1 MSVGSA
7 KRTEAVP
14 KPELS
19 LFDSTCIIVGVIIG
33 SGIYETSPKIAAAA
47 SGIAQQLQEF
57 WPWLGRLVAEQG
69 WAAWLICDA
78 SLIIG
83 VWLLGGLLS
92 LIGALC
98 YAELANAYPKSGGDY
113 VYITKGFGREM
124 GFLFAWAQLWVVR
137 PASIGMY
144 AYIFARYANRICPLP
159 EQWNPFM
166 IYAAGAILVLTLI
179 NMLGVMMGKWTQ
191 NVLTVL
197 KVIGLVAIV
206 VVGLWASPS
215 NALPEEPVGPWCN
228 LGLAMILVF
237 YTYGGW
243 NEMAYVAAEVR
254 NPRKNILRALVL
266 GTVAVAAIY
275 ALVNLAFI
283 RALGVVNFRSS
294 QAVAADVLDL
304 VVRPWGGKIISILI
318 CISTFGAINGMI
330 FTGARIYYAMGTD
343 HRMYRWLGSWDPQRG
358 VPIVSLIAQGVVT
371 LLMVIGF
378 GWQASLPAAEEKP
391 EQTAAVVAP
400 ALDAPAAQPEAANPK
415 QQVANPSP
423 QTKPNSQ
430 QAPVETEQQRFHG
443 EKAFDNLLAFSAP
456 IFWFFFLLVG
466 LSLFALRALAGVEA
480 GASGGSQTD
489 LFRVP
494 LYPIIPVVFCLSCL
508 FMLYSSISYAISQ
521 LSAYAL
527 WALGI
532 MVLGLLLA
540 WISQW
545 TPAKPH
551 RPSSTV

>member
-1 MSVGSA
+1 MAEAS
-7 KRTEAVP
+7 KTPAVP
-14 KPELS
+14 KPQLS

-47 SGIAQQLQEF
+47 SGIAQKLQES
-57 WPWLGRLVAEQG
+57 WPWLGNLAAQQS
-69 WAAWLICDA
+69 WAAWLISDA
-78 SLIIG
+78 GFIIG

-144 AYIFARYANRICPLP
+144 AYVFARYANQIFPLP
-159 EQWNPFM
+159 ETANPFL
-166 IYAAGAILVLTLI
+166 IYAAGAILVLTVV

-191 NVLTVL
+191 NVLTVI
-197 KVIGLVAIV
+197 KVLGLAVIV
-206 VVGLWASPS
+206 GVGLWASPS
-215 NALPEEPVGPWCN
+215 EAVPEKPMDPWCN

-266 GTVAVAAIY
+266 GTVAVASIY
-275 ALVNLAFI
+275 ALVNVAFI
-283 RALGVVNFRSS
+283 RALGVVGFRSS
-294 QAVAADVLDL
+294 QAVAADVLNL
-304 VVRPWGGKIISILI
+304 VTPWAGKIISILI
-318 CISTFGAINGMI
+318 CISTLGAINGMI

-358 VPIVSLIAQGVVT
+358 VPIVSLLAQGVVT
-371 LLMVIGF
+371 LAMVVGF
-378 GWQASLPAAEEKP
+378 GWQAGA
-391 EQTAAVVAP
+391 QGF
-400 ALDAPAAQPEAANPK
+400 DA
-415 QQVANPSP
+415 
-423 QTKPNSQ
+423 
-430 QAPVETEQQRFHG
+430 
-443 EKAFDNLLAFSAP
+443 LLAFSAP
-456 IFWFFFLLVG
+456 IFWFFFLMIG
-466 LSLFALRALAGVEA
+466 LSLFALRAWAAAQTEA
-480 GASGGSQTD
+480 APVVPATGTY
-489 LFRVP
+489 RVP
-494 LYPIIPVVFCLSCL
+494 LYPIVPVLFCLSSL
-508 FMLYSSISYAISQ
+508 FMLYSSINYAITQ

-532 MVLGLLLA
+532 MLVGLLLTWA
-540 WISQW
+540 AQLGG
-545 TPAKPH
+545 T
-551 RPSSTV
+551 RQTYR

>member
-1 MSVGSA
+1 MAEATSTSA
-7 KRTEAVP
+7 AP
-14 KPELS
+14 KPQLS

-47 SGIAQQLQEF
+47 SGIAQKLQAS
-57 WPWLGRLVAEQG
+57 WPWLRELVAEQP
-69 WAAWLICDA
+69 WAAWLVSDG
-78 SLIIG
+78 SFIIG

-144 AYIFARYANRICPLP
+144 AYVFARYANQLYGLP
-159 EQWNPFM
+159 EWWNPFL

-191 NVLTVL
+191 NILTVI
-197 KVIGLVAIV
+197 KVAGLAAIV
-206 VVGLWASPS
+206 AVGLLAAPS
-215 NALPEEPVGPWCN
+215 QTPPPKPMDPWCN

-275 ALVNLAFI
+275 ALVNLAFL
-283 RALGVVNFRSS
+283 RALGVVGFRSS
-294 QAVAADVLDL
+294 EAVAADVLNL
-304 VVRPWGGKIISILI
+304 VTPWAGKIISILI
-318 CISTFGAINGMI
+318 CISTLGAINGMI

-343 HRMYRWLGSWDPQRG
+343 HRLYRWLGSWNPERG
-358 VPIVSLIAQGVVT
+358 VPIASLVAQGVVT
-371 LLMVIGF
+371 LAMVLGF
-378 GWQASLPAAEEKP
+378 GWQAG
-391 EQTAAVVAP
+391 EQ
-400 ALDAPAAQPEAANPK
+400 
-415 QQVANPSP
+415 
-423 QTKPNSQ
+423 
-430 QAPVETEQQRFHG
+430 G
-443 EKAFDNLLAFSAP
+443 FDRLLAFSSP

-466 LSLFALRALAGVEA
+466 LSLFALRALTAA
-480 GASGGSQTD
+480 QTGAAPYTPAIGYQ
-489 LFRVP
+489 VP
-494 LYPIIPVVFCLSCL
+494 GYPIIPVLFCLSSL
-508 FMLYSSISYAISQ
+508 FMLYSSISYAITQ

-532 MVLGLLLA
+532 MLLGLLLSWGA
-540 WISQW
+540 
-545 TPAKPH
+545 H
-551 RPSSTV
+551 RGTAQKSHVGIP